1 MSTIG
6 ERIKSVRLRRGMT
19 QAELSK
25 RSGVSQSSI
34 AHIEEGRVRH
44 PAYLGEIAGAL
55 RCSVDELV
63 TASPAP
69 ARKVRRAIS
78 KEEIELASENP
89 LAAAERIIAISHAKR
104 SSRIG
109 K

>member
-1 MSTIG
+1 
-6 ERIKSVRLRRGMT
+6 MT

-63 TASPAP
+63 TAREASPAP